1 MWGAQ
6 SQGIDDIVRRISQ
19 NDASLTSLYLMR
31 HRRFNEEDA
40 GRLAD
45 ALSRSETLVELN
57 LSSHAISPRVA
68 GILGAGLKSN
78 QSIKFI
84 SIGNS
89 TFGDEV
95 RGILVEDWR
104 TASWRCCLTQWT
116 PCNAV
121 LQAIVELCG
130 CFEENTSITT
140 IDLER
145 KGLTRSSAAA
155 VCRAVEKSTSVK
167 HLMLSHNDL
176 QGGLEDVLPCVSG
189 LETFVSHSCGIGC
202 ARSSTALSIAM
213 RNASALKRVELDH
226 NMLDASSAILLA
238 EGLSHCTLLE
248 KISLSSNPLGPEGVS
263 SLVEALPAGIQSID
277 ISHTDAQDAGICS
290 LAACMRSQKLPHIRY
305 INLSGCG
312 LTARSM
318 STLLEAASHLPDGKG
333 LELDAGENIGLGHDE
348 FFSYVLTCHR
358 VLSLRLHGCNLGTR
372 GIESLIRALEVHAEG
387 AHPLRDLDISG
398 NNIPEDC
405 MVTLLS
411 RLASPHGISVFSCLQ
426 TLVIAANPDVEGHK
440 VADAVEALYTARPSM
455 VVIRAATDSSGQK

>member
-78 QSIKFI
+78 QSIRFI

-89 TFGDEV
+89 TFGDE
-95 RGILVEDWR
+95 
-104 TASWRCCLTQWT
+104 AM
-116 PCNAV
+116 
-121 LQAIVELCG
+121 VELCG

-189 LETFVSHSCGIGC
+189 LESFVSHSCGIGC
-202 ARSSTALSIAM
+202 ARSSTALSVAM

-226 NMLDASSAILLA
+226 NMLDASSAVLLA
-238 EGLSHCTLLE
+238 EGISHCTCLE

-290 LAACMRSQKLPHIRY
+290 LAACLRSQKLPHIRY
-305 INLSGCG
+305 INISGCG

-318 STLLEAASHLPDGKG
+318 SALLEAASHLPDGKG

-372 GIESLIRALEVHAEG
+372 GIESLIRALEVHAGG

-398 NNIPEDC
+398 NNISEDC
-405 MVTLLS
+405 MFTLLS

-455 VVIRAATDSSGQK
+455 IVIRAATDSSGQK

>member
-1 MWGAQ
+1 M
-6 SQGIDDIVRRISQ
+6 
-19 NDASLTSLYLMR
+19 
-31 HRRFNEEDA
+31 
-40 GRLAD
+40 
-45 ALSRSETLVELN
+45 
-57 LSSHAISPRVA
+57 
-68 GILGAGLKSN
+68 
-78 QSIKFI
+78 
-84 SIGNS
+84 
-89 TFGDEV
+89 
-95 RGILVEDWR
+95 
-104 TASWRCCLTQWT
+104 
-116 PCNAV
+116 
-121 LQAIVELCG
+121 VELCG

-189 LETFVSHSCGIGC
+189 LESFVSHSCGIGC
-202 ARSSTALSIAM
+202 ARSSTALSVAM

-226 NMLDASSAILLA
+226 NMLDASSAVLLA
-238 EGLSHCTLLE
+238 EGLSHCTCLE

-290 LAACMRSQKLPHIRY
+290 LAACLRSQKLPNIRY
-305 INLSGCG
+305 INISGCG

-318 STLLEAASHLPDGKG
+318 SALLEAASHLPDGKG

-372 GIESLIRALEVHAEG
+372 GIESLIRALEVHAGG

-405 MVTLLS
+405 MFTLLS

-455 VVIRAATDSSGQK
+455 VVIRAATDSSCQK

>member
-6 SQGIDDIVRRISQ
+6 PQGIDDIVRRISE
-19 NDASLTSLYLMR
+19 NDATLTSLYLMR

-78 QSIKFI
+78 QSIQFI

-95 RGILVEDWR
+95 RGISVSDWID
-104 TASWRCCLTQWT
+104 SLRCCLTQWT
-116 PCNAV
+116 PCNDV
-121 LQAIVELCG
+121 LQAMVELCG

-189 LETFVSHSCGIGC
+189 LESFVSHSCGIGC
-202 ARSSTALSIAM
+202 AKSSTALSVAM

-226 NMLDASSAILLA
+226 NILDASSAVLLA
-238 EGLSHCTLLE
+238 EGLSHCSSLE
-248 KISLSSNPLGPEGVS
+248 TVSLSSNPLGPEGVS

-290 LAACMRSQKLPHIRY
+290 LAACIRSQKLPHIRY
-305 INLSGCG
+305 INISGCG

-318 STLLEAASHLPDGKG
+318 STLLEAASHLSSGEG

-348 FFSYVLTCHR
+348 FFSYALTCDR
-358 VLSLRLHGCNLGTR
+358 LLSLRLHGCDLGTR
-372 GIESLIRALEVHAEG
+372 GIESLICALEVHAG
-387 AHPLRDLDISG
+387 GPHRLRDLDISG

-405 MVTLLS
+405 MLTLLS
-411 RLASPHGISVFSCLQ
+411 RLASPHGISIFSNLQ

-440 VADAVEALYTARPSM
+440 VADAVEALYTARPTM

>member
-78 QSIKFI
+78 QSIRFI

-89 TFGDEV
+89 TFGDE
-95 RGILVEDWR
+95 
-104 TASWRCCLTQWT
+104 AM
-116 PCNAV
+116 
-121 LQAIVELCG
+121 VELCG

-189 LETFVSHSCGIGC
+189 LESFVSHSCGIGC
-202 ARSSTALSIAM
+202 ARSSTALSVAM
-213 RNASALKRVELDH
+213 RNASALKRLELDH
-226 NMLDASSAILLA
+226 NMLDASSAVLLA
-238 EGLSHCTLLE
+238 EGISHCTCLE

-290 LAACMRSQKLPHIRY
+290 LAACLRSQKLPHIRY
-305 INLSGCG
+305 INISGCG

-358 VLSLRLHGCNLGTR
+358 ILSLRLHGCNLGTR
-372 GIESLIRALEVHAEG
+372 GIESLIRALEVHAGG